1 MSALPVENAWQRMSP
16 LEDIQV
22 RIGPRNQFT
31 YPTAFGISGS
41 RVDSVGKFRGQLRIH
56 GVQFTIPEQDFTVTK
71 TDSGITFQNEPEGS
85 WPRVSFV
92 FASQAEQ
99 DTYKF
104 EEYLVG
110 PSDRTV
116 DGAILFSRVLFFLSK
131 AYKCSLVTSDSG
143 EIFNADLLPFSKEQI
158 QGVFTIAKLARKL
171 KYIQNVFNVEFLL
184 PRMIP
189 SSEFRKAEIVFR
201 GITEGEFT
209 LRATDFTF
217 IEVPPL
223 DINLTKPPF
232 EGCGTLSR
240 KIEDQITLF
249 GKQLLVGPVIVHL
262 DKAELASPKVVDHIR
277 KGLTSPIDV
286 RFEVLDNQ
294 ITYRF
299 ESYMRKSRSQQMQRL
314 NRFKHELAQQ
324 EQKELVDLVD
334 ESLQNDVSS
343 DEAVQIAV
351 GWTQYNDLPDR
362 YCPQEP
368 ELDSDSEHWRVPIY
382 LIYANGEGGP
392 VGELIIDV
400 KTGEIVSHTPIE
412 EIRSKGLALAE
423 QILHA

>member
-22 RIGPRNQFT
+22 RIGPRNQFI
-31 YPTAFGISGS
+31 YPSVFGRSGS
-41 RVDSVGKFRGQLRIH
+41 QVDTVKKFRGQLQIH
-56 GVQFTIPEQDFTVTK
+56 GVQFTIPEQNFTATK
-71 TDSGITFQNEPEGS
+71 TDSGIIFQNEPEGS

-92 FASQAEQ
+92 FVSESEQ
-99 DTYKF
+99 DTYRF

-131 AYKCSLVTSDSG
+131 GWKYSLVTSDSG

-158 QGVFTIAKLARKL
+158 QEVFTIAKLARKL
-171 KYIQNVFNVEFLL
+171 KYIQNVFNAEFSL

-189 SSEFRKAEIVFR
+189 GSEFRMTEIVFQ
-201 GITEGEFT
+201 GITEGEVT
-209 LRATDFTF
+209 VRATDFTF
-217 IEVPPL
+217 PEVPPL
-223 DINLTKPPF
+223 DIDLTKPPF
-232 EGCGTLSR
+232 EGCGTISR
-240 KIEDQITLF
+240 RIGNQIPLF
-249 GKQLLVGPVIVHL
+249 GKQLLVGPVTVHL

-286 RFEVLDNQ
+286 SFEVLDNQ

-299 ESYMRKSRSQQMQRL
+299 ESYARKHRSQRMQRL
-314 NRFKHELAQQ
+314 NRFKYKLAQ
-324 EQKELVDLVD
+324 EEPKELVDLVD
-334 ESLQNDVSS
+334 ESLQNDVSF
-343 DEAVQIAV
+343 DEALQIAV

-362 YCPQEP
+362 YCPQDP
-368 ELDSDSEHWRVPIY
+368 EFDSNAERWRIPIY

-392 VGELIIDV
+392 VGEVIIDV
-400 KTGEIVSHTPIE
+400 KTGEIVSHTPVE

-423 QILHA
+423 QILNA